1 MLALWKKSYDKSRQ
15 HFKKQRHHF
24 ADKGLYNQSYC
35 FSSSHVLMWEL
46 DHKEDWAP
54 RNWCFQTVV
63 LERTLESLLDCKEIK
78 PVNPKGY
85 QPWIFIGRTGV
96 EAEAPIP
103 WPLDVKEP
111 THWKRSWC
119 WERLRAGEEGNRRW
133 DGWTASLTQRTWV
146 WINSRR
152 QGRTEKPG
160 VLQSMHSQGVGR
172 DLATK
177 HQQYKKYII
186 LMAALALD
194 TLNL

>member
-85 QPWIFIGRTGV
+85 QPWIFIGRTDGET
-96 EAEAPIP
+96 EASILRPP
-103 WPLDVKEP
+103 DVKSQFIGKDLDAGKDGGLEENGWNEMVGWHHWLNGLEP
-111 THWKRSWC
+111 EETQGN
-119 WERLRAGEEGNRRW
+119 GEG
-133 DGWTASLTQRTWV
+133 
-146 WINSRR
+146 
-152 QGRTEKPG
+152 KPG
-160 VLQSMHSQGVGR
+160 VL
-172 DLATK
+172 
-177 HQQYKKYII
+177 
-186 LMAALALD
+186 
-194 TLNL
+194 